1 MTTYEVSFTV
11 ELEAPPQDYH
21 GILSGDHNLEL
32 ISRDF
37 GYLYIPA
44 DASVIELKP
53 IFEPGYYIDMSCTDE
68 EREEMYGPNTPR
80 TVSWLD
86 YNPSDDE
93 DHWVRVNVT
102 DRNF

>member
-11 ELEAPPQDYH
+11 ELEAPPKDYT

-37 GYLYIPA
+37 GYLYVPA
-44 DASVIELKP
+44 DASVTELKP
-53 IFEPGYYIDMSCTDE
+53 VFEPGYFVDNSMTEEFRDE
-68 EREEMYGPNTPR
+68 HGYGPRRVTWFDKDP
-80 TVSWLD
+80 
-86 YNPSDDE
+86 E
-93 DHWVRVNVT
+93 DTDWVRVNVT